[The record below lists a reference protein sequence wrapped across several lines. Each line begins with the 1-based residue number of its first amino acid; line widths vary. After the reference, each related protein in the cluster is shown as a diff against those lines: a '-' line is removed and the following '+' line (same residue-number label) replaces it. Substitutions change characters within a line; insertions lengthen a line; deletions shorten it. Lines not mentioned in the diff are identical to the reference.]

1 MWPFNRKS
9 DDRER
14 LRIRKAASRYMDER
28 LLLLLIESPEGLRM
42 SEKRINFVLV
52 LTDEASDPVSTIREI
67 VTLVQ
72 KHDGMIASFEGT
84 LLTVYFGVPL
94 PQPNQKEQRLK
105 FVSDLSEKVRP
116 LVAVVHG
123 ECECQV
129 GKVGNEQRMGYT
141 AFIPDFKGKLG
152 KLCSLEVGQIIE
164 V

>member
-1 MWPFNRKS
+1 MWPFNRK
-9 DDRER
+9 DNEQEEAM
-14 LRIRKAASRYMDER
+14 IWKAFSKHIDER
-28 LLLLLIESPEGLRM
+28 LIAVLLENPEGLRM
-42 SEKRINFVLV
+42 SEKQINFVMV
-52 LTDEASDPVSTIREI
+52 LADEASDPVSTIREI

-72 KHDGMIASFEGT
+72 KHEGMVASIEGT
-84 LLTVYFGVPL
+84 LVTVYFGVPL

-105 FVSDLSEKVRP
+105 FVIDLSEKVRP
-116 LVAVVHG
+116 RVAVVHG

-152 KLCSLEVGQIIE
+152 KLCSLEIGQIIG